1 MTNLEFH
8 LKRMLV
14 SVESLLKQ
22 TNGVP
27 FEEYLRSHLVPVQ
40 CELERQLKCEL
51 ARQTEEVRSTDRFA

>member
-14 SVESLLKQ
+14 SVEHLLKQ
-22 TNGVP
+22 TDGVP

-40 CELERQLKCEL
+40 CELERQLGNEL
-51 ARQTEEVRSTDRFA
+51 VRQNAVGEAD